1 MPREK
6 ELYRDNLDIFT
17 KRALDKFP
25 NKCLFNQSN
34 DYKEHGTNAKK
45 IVSVGKWASAMKK
58 ADCWVYRKTATAKE

>member
-25 NKCLFNQSN
+25 NKCLFNQ
-34 DYKEHGTNAKK
+34 KEAAELLG
-45 IVSVGKWASAMKK
+45 VSVKEL
-58 ADCWVYRKTATAKE
+58 RKRNIRFPITLPSLAREFS